1 MASLMDLQAAGS
13 GDEEDHMDD
22 YEEESEHESDREFI
36 ASDNEVEPLVRQN
49 AMRTPT
55 KTTKRKVILEDEDEE
70 DEDTAPPAPKKTK
83 KFSYKAKMHFLTYPK
98 VNSNVTHKHV
108 RDKIVDLCNK
118 KFRAWNYDPETAGLI
133 VAKEEH
139 KDGTNHFHV
148 FLKADKALNITSSEF
163 WDMEWEDG
171 TFPVERMEVSGEEI
185 VLQGNKIHGNYG
197 AVRSWQAAIKYTK
210 KDGDFIQEGNINIA
224 AKEAASKSKKGYAHE
239 IAMKEGLIAAVEKVP
254 DCLDRLPQ
262 MKQGKIF
269 NKQV

>member
-1 MASLMDLQAAGS
+1 MEMIVTGK
-13 GDEEDHMDD
+13 
-22 YEEESEHESDREFI
+22 
-36 ASDNEVEPLVRQN
+36 P
-49 AMRTPT
+49 
-55 KTTKRKVILEDEDEE
+55 
-70 DEDTAPPAPKKTK
+70 K

-98 VNSNVTHKHV
+98 VNSNVTHQHV
-108 RDKIVDLCNK
+108 RDKIVELCNK
-118 KFRAWNYDPETAGLI
+118 KFRAWNYDPEVAGLVI
-133 VAKEEH
+133 AKEEH

-163 WDMEWEDG
+163 WDMTWEDG
-171 TFPVERMEVSGEEI
+171 TFPVERTEVDGKEI
-185 VLQGNKIHGNYG
+185 VLQGNQIHGNYG

-262 MKQGKIF
+262 MKQGE
-269 NKQV
+269 